1 MDHKFNLIKPRWVCL
16 LVGCRLCRQIP
27 VQATVGASVG
37 AQDLAVAV
45 GLKGVIKQEFGDA
58 LVADAVWS

>member
-16 LVGCRLCRQIP
+16 LVGCRLYRQIP
-27 VQATVGASVG
+27 DQATVGASVS

-45 GLKGVIKQEFGDA
+45 GLRGVIKQDI
-58 LVADAVWS
+58 W